1 MRAQRDQDL
10 LLVETMLAPPPLEDA
25 RRSLEYW
32 ERRHRALPLYHRRA
46 RREAR
51 EMAARWDERVRAAE
65 RVRFESSL
73 AGRLVAW
80 LGLSSAFV
88 DRVRFT
94 KRGLLFLAWALVPRR
109 IKLVAGGVVAAWLI
123 VAIAA
128 IAALAA
134 VLDRLA

>member
-1 MRAQRDQDL
+1 VRAQRDPDL
-10 LLVETMLAPPPLEDA
+10 LLVDTMLAPPPLEDA

-32 ERRHRALPLYHRRA
+32 ERRHRALPLHHRRA

-65 RVRFESSL
+65 RVRFESSVV
-73 AGRLVAW
+73 GRVVAW

-88 DRVRFT
+88 HRVRFT

-109 IKLVAGGVVAAWLI
+109 IKVVAGGIVAAWLI
-123 VAIAA
+123 VAIVAV
-128 IAALAA
+128 AALAA

>member
-1 MRAQRDQDL
+1 MRAQRDRDL

-32 ERRHRALPLYHRRA
+32 ERRHKALPLHQRRA

-65 RVRFESSL
+65 RIRFESSVV
-73 AGRLVAW
+73 GRVVAW

-88 DRVRFT
+88 QRMRFT
-94 KRGLLFLAWALVPRR
+94 KGGLLFLAWALVPLRL
-109 IKLVAGGVVAAWLI
+109 KLVAGAVVAAWLI
-123 VAIAA
+123 VALGAVA
-128 IAALAA
+128 VFAA

>member
-65 RVRFESSL
+65 RVRFESSVV
-73 AGRLVAW
+73 GRVVAW

>member
-1 MRAQRDQDL
+1 MRAQRDPDL
-10 LLVETMLAPPPLEDA
+10 LLVEVMSAPPPLEDA

-32 ERRHRALPLYHRRA
+32 EQRHKALPLYHRRA

-73 AGRLVAW
+73 AGRFFAW
-80 LGLSSAFV
+80 LGLSNAFV
-88 DRVRFT
+88 HKVRFT
-94 KRGLLFLAWALVPRR
+94 KQGVLVLAWALVPRR
-109 IKLVAGGVVAAWLI
+109 YKLIGAGVVAAWLL
-123 VAIAA
+123 VAIGAF
-128 IAALAA
+128 AALAA

>member
-1 MRAQRDQDL
+1 VSAQRDPDL
-10 LLVETMLAPPPLEDA
+10 LLVDTMLAPPPLEDA

-32 ERRHRALPLYHRRA
+32 ERRHRALPLHHRRA

-65 RVRFESSL
+65 RVRFESSVV
-73 AGRLVAW
+73 GRVVAW

-88 DRVRFT
+88 HRVRFT

-109 IKLVAGGVVAAWLI
+109 IKVVAGGIVAAWLI
-123 VAIAA
+123 VAIVAV
-128 IAALAA
+128 AALAA

>member
-1 MRAQRDQDL
+1 VRAQRDPDL
-10 LLVETMLAPPPLEDA
+10 LLVEVMSAPPPLDDA

-32 ERRHRALPLYHRRA
+32 ERRHQALPLYQRRA

-65 RVRFESSL
+65 LARFESSVV
-73 AGRLVAW
+73 GRLVAW

-88 DRVRFT
+88 HRVRFT
-94 KRGLLFLAWALVPRR
+94 KSGVVVLAWALVPWRF
-109 IKLVAGGVVAAWLI
+109 KLIAAGVVAAWLL
-123 VAIAA
+123 VAIGAF
-128 IAALAA
+128 AALAA

>member
-1 MRAQRDQDL
+1 MRAQRDPDL
-10 LLVETMLAPPPLEDA
+10 MLVEGMLAPPPLEDA

-32 ERRHRALPLYHRRA
+32 EQRHRALPLHHRRA

-65 RVRFESSL
+65 RVRFESSGV
-73 AGRLVAW
+73 GRVVAW

-88 DRVRFT
+88 HRVRFT
-94 KRGLLFLAWALVPRR
+94 KRGLLFLAWALVPRK

-128 IAALAA
+128 VAALAA
-134 VLDRLA
+134 VLERLA

>member
-1 MRAQRDQDL
+1 VRAQRDPDL
-10 LLVETMLAPPPLEDA
+10 LLVDTMLAPPPLEDA

-32 ERRHRALPLYHRRA
+32 ERRHRALPLHHRRA

-65 RVRFESSL
+65 RVRFESSVV
-73 AGRLVAW
+73 GRVVAW

-88 DRVRFT
+88 HRVRFT

-109 IKLVAGGVVAAWLI
+109 IKVVAGGIVAAWLI

-128 IAALAA
+128 VAALAA

>member
-1 MRAQRDQDL
+1 
-10 LLVETMLAPPPLEDA
+10 MLAPPPLEDA

-32 ERRHRALPLYHRRA
+32 ERRHKALPFHHRRA
-46 RREAR
+46 RREAS

-65 RVRFESSL
+65 HVRFESSVV
-73 AGRLVAW
+73 GRVVAW

-88 DRVRFT
+88 HRVRFT
-94 KRGLLFLAWALVPRR
+94 KRGLLFLGWALVPRR
-109 IKLVAGGVVAAWLI
+109 IKVVAGGVVAAWLI

-128 IAALAA
+128 VAALAA

>member
-32 ERRHRALPLYHRRA
+32 EGRHRALPVYQRRA

-65 RVRFESSL
+65 RVRFESSVV
-73 AGRLVAW
+73 GRFAAR

-88 DRVRFT
+88 HRVRFT
-94 KRGLLFLAWALVPRR
+94 KGGLLFLTWALVPLRL
-109 IKLVAGGVVAAWLI
+109 KLVAGAVVAAWLI
-123 VAIAA
+123 VAIGAV
-128 IAALAA
+128 AALAA

>member
-1 MRAQRDQDL
+1 VSAQRDPDL
-10 LLVETMLAPPPLEDA
+10 LLVDTMLAPPPLEDA

-32 ERRHRALPLYHRRA
+32 ERRHRALPLHHRRA

-65 RVRFESSL
+65 RVRFESSVV
-73 AGRLVAW
+73 GRVVAW
-80 LGLSSAFV
+80 LGPSSAFV
-88 DRVRFT
+88 HRVRFT

-109 IKLVAGGVVAAWLI
+109 IKVVAGGIVAAWLI

-128 IAALAA
+128 VAALAA

>member
-1 MRAQRDQDL
+1 VRAQRDPDL
-10 LLVETMLAPPPLEDA
+10 LLVDTMLAPPPLEDA

-32 ERRHRALPLYHRRA
+32 ERRHRALPLHHRRA

-51 EMAARWDERVRAAE
+51 EMAARWGERVRAAE
-65 RVRFESSL
+65 RVRFESSVV
-73 AGRLVAW
+73 GRVVAW

-88 DRVRFT
+88 HRVRFT

-109 IKLVAGGVVAAWLI
+109 IKVVAGGIVAAWLI
-123 VAIAA
+123 VAIVAV
-128 IAALAA
+128 AALAA